1 MLSRVAD
8 SLYWLGRYSER
19 IETNAYIV
27 STQIDQML
35 EHGHTERQYEQ
46 QWCAVL
52 DICGY
57 MEDYKQTI
65 NRYELEAMLRYLLTD
80 TQNYNSIHTLLES
93 IRNNAK
99 NTRDCIPNE
108 LFEEWNTFYLQHK
121 NEPFDDYSVLSTTN
135 HLNYVR
141 KTALTATGIID
152 SIMTRDE
159 SFLFL
164 KIGKWLERSEKTAL
178 IILKMMEMEDDP
190 SRHFAAT
197 TCLQLTNSFE
207 EYTRR
212 TRDRESEKVLNF
224 LVGDTKCSRSV
235 AYGLRKIKRTLL
247 DIESETVRP
256 YAADLFEALDQ
267 LEDLVQLNAG
277 RMTVS
282 ERKEWI
288 RLIHARCIQFGPIF
302 SKTYYLTA
310 PILVK

>member
-8 SLYWLGRYSER
+8 SLYWLGRYGER
-19 IETNAYIV
+19 VETNAHIMNM
-27 STQIDQML
+27 QMDQML
-35 EHGHTERQYEQ
+35 EQGSTERHYKQ
-46 QWCAVL
+46 QWSEVL

-57 MEDYKQTI
+57 MEDYETRI
-65 NRYELEAMLRYLLTD
+65 NSYQLEHILRYLLTD
-80 TQNYNSIHTLLES
+80 TKNFNSINALLES
-93 IRNNAK
+93 IRTNAK

-108 LFEEWNTFYLQHK
+108 LFEEWNSLYLTTK
-121 NEPFDDYSVLSTTN
+121 NAPLEDYNVLSTTN
-135 HLNYVR
+135 YLQQVR
-141 KTALTATGIID
+141 KTSLTAAGIID
-152 SIMTRDE
+152 SLMTRDE

-178 IILKMMEMEDDP
+178 ITIKMMEMENDA

-212 TRDRESEKVLNF
+212 TRNRESDSILNF

-247 DIESETVRP
+247 DIEAEKVHS
-256 YAADLFEALDQ
+256 YAVQLFEALDE
-267 LEDLVQLNAG
+267 LEELVKLDAG
-277 RMTVS
+277 RMTLE

-288 RLIHARCIQFGPIF
+288 RLIHERCIQFGPIF
-302 SKTYYLTA
+302 SKTYYLTP